1 MTLSI
6 KKRFLYL
13 FVSLLLLM
21 TTITVSKI
29 YFEAKRQ
36 IQELFDAELVQEAY
50 LLLNIT
56 LVEFHGL
63 MERPQ
68 GFDALQI
75 ESAIINNLHKY
86 QKRILFQVWNANDVL
101 IVRSDMAPDEPMM
114 NVDGVFIDKIVN
126 DTQWRVYSFFDEQS
140 QVRIQVAQQYQRRNT
155 LTSIILKQ
163 LVSSIIILLPL
174 FVIVIYIS
182 VNKALLPFNKI
193 TQDIKLRAIN
203 SLEPI
208 SLSKVPDEIRSIVT
222 ALNSLFKRLQ
232 SAIDD
237 IVVFTSNAAH
247 ELRTPLTTQ
256 KLHAQIAMETQDTAT
271 RNEALAEVMSGV
283 TKSTQ
288 IVEQLLLLARLDPE
302 TEVQEHE
309 TADLS
314 QLTQETISELVPFA
328 LEKNIEI
335 SLEADK
341 PFIIMG
347 KPSLLSVLVRNLVEN
362 AIRYTPEHG
371 NVEVSILATTT
382 QGQHNTQLQIV
393 DSGPGIP
400 ASERENVFKRFYR
413 GEQSNAVE
421 GTGLGL
427 AMVDRIAQ
435 IHRATITLSE
445 SKYRGLQVEV
455 VFHPIKT

>member
-13 FVSLLLLM
+13 FISLLLLM

-36 IQELFDAELVQEAY
+36 IQEIFDAELVQEAY

-56 LVEFHGL
+56 LVEFHEL
-63 MERPQ
+63 MESPQ
-68 GFDALQI
+68 GFDALKI
-75 ESAIINNLHKY
+75 RSSIINNMHKY
-86 QKRILFQVWNANDVL
+86 QKRVVFQVWNANDVL
-101 IVRSDMAPDEPMM
+101 IVRSDKAPDEPMM
-114 NVDGVFIDKIVN
+114 DVDGVFIDKTVN
-126 DTQWRVYSFFDEQS
+126 DKLWRVFSFFDEQS
-140 QVRIQVAQQYQRRNT
+140 QVRIQIAQQYQRRNT
-155 LTSIILKQ
+155 LIGIILNQ
-163 LVSSIIILLPL
+163 LVSSTIILLPL
-174 FVIVIYIS
+174 FIIVIYFS
-182 VNKALLPFNKI
+182 VSQALLPFNKI
-193 TQDIKLRAIN
+193 TQDIKQRAIN

-208 SLSKVPDEIRSIVT
+208 SLSKVPEEIHSIVT

-232 SAIDD
+232 VAIDD

-256 KLHAQIAMETQDTAT
+256 KLHAQIAMETPDAAT
-271 RNEALAEVMSGV
+271 RNEALSEVMSGV

-288 IVEQLLLLARLDPE
+288 IVEQLLMLARLDPE
-302 TEVQEHE
+302 TEVQQHD
-309 TADLS
+309 TSDLA
-314 QLTQETISELVPFA
+314 QLTQETIGELVPLA
-328 LEKNIEI
+328 LEKNIDI

-341 PFIIMG
+341 AFNILG

-371 NVEVSILATTT
+371 KVDVSIVDNTDN
-382 QGQHNTQLQIV
+382 GQHEIRLRIA

-400 ASERENVFKRFYR
+400 AQERENVFKRFYR
-413 GEQSNAVE
+413 GESSNAVE

-427 AMVDRIAQ
+427 AMVDRIVQ
-435 IHRATITLSE
+435 IHRATISLSE
-445 SKYRGLQVEV
+445 SKYQGLQVDV
-455 VFHPIKT
+455 VFHAIKT